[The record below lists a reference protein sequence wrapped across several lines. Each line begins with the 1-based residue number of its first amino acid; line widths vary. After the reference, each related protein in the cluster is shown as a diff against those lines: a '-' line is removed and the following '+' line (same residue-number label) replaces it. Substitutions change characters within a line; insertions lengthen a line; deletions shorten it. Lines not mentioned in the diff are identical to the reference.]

1 MRGSFEAN
9 IYKLFMLVM
18 WFFILVKLFVQTK
31 LDGMFIFVM
40 AITGV
45 LIMIG
50 VHIRLTKKEQKYYKE
65 YIDVDYR
72 LDDNFKKVY
81 NELLIKHLRELETLR
96 KKIKPETYILGV
108 MFFISLAIS
117 GYNMVLGIICIV
129 ATMAMGIHVHGMYD
143 KYLMIYKKDVIGTLV
158 KEIDA
163 NLEYSKNYNVY
174 ETEAHYRDAM
184 FLGND
189 FSYLKS
195 DDCISGTID
204 NGFLILSDVVL
215 KMSGNA
221 NNYENNTCYEGC
233 FVRIH
238 SKVNSNLY
246 LRINRNIEKLYSS
259 NKFRVEMDS
268 TEFEKY
274 FDVFTNDKIETM
286 RILTHDIMDEIID
299 FARYGIPFEIVIK
312 DDNIY
317 IKFNTGPMFEPYFNH
332 DSMEPNL
339 LYMYYCIVY
348 FVIAVSKKID
358 NVLKDYIP

>member
-1 MRGSFEAN
+1 MRGSFESN
-9 IYKLFMLVM
+9 IYKIFMLVM

-40 AITGV
+40 AITGI

-50 VHIRLTKKEQKYYKE
+50 IHIRFVKKEQKYYKE

-72 LDDNFKKVY
+72 LDENFKKIY
-81 NELLIKHLRELETLR
+81 NELLVKHLRELENLR
-96 KKIKPETYILGV
+96 TKIKPLAYIV
-108 MFFISLAIS
+108 SMMFFVSLAIS

-129 ATMAMGIHVHGMYD
+129 TTMVIGIKLYNMYD

-158 KEIDA
+158 KVIDE
-163 NLEYSKNYNVY
+163 NLEFSKNYNVA

-195 DDCISGTID
+195 DDCISGMID
-204 NGFLILSDVVL
+204 NGFMILSDVVL
-215 KMSGNA
+215 KTSGDL
-221 NNYENNTCYEGC
+221 NNSENNICYEGC

-259 NKFRVEMDS
+259 NKYRVEMDS

-299 FARYGIPFEIVIK
+299 FARYGIPFELVIK

-317 IKFNTGPMFEPYFNH
+317 LKFETGSMFEPYFNY